1 MTATFEE
8 YDLFGNET
16 LKHQACCAVCPGMF
30 AENGTKDRLLNVRFQ
45 GAQIVD
51 EPCRLPPLAD
61 LERPERELPDDIAEV
76 LGLPDMIR
84 TAKEGR

>member
-1 MTATFEE
+1 MTAH
-8 YDLFGNET
+8 D
-16 LKHQACCAVCPGMF
+16 
-30 AENGTKDRLLNVRFQ
+30 RFQ

-61 LERPERELPDDIAEV
+61 LERLERELPVDIAEV

-84 TAKEGR
+84 TAREGR